1 MSTKI
6 YGGFMEPRWL
16 DEREDRAWRGFHR
29 MRTEL
34 IGHLARQLARE
45 CGLTEAEYLILVAV
59 SEAPGRRI
67 RSRDLCRA
75 LDWERSRL
83 SHQIARMEQRGT
95 VSRAPCDG
103 DARGF
108 DVVLTDDGL
117 AAIEAA
123 APLHLQAVR
132 HCFADILTPAQL
144 DALGDI
150 AEAVED
156 HLAQEHGETN
166 ASPS

>member
-1 MSTKI
+1 MSTKK
-6 YGGFMEPRWL
+6 YAGVMEPRWL

-34 IGHLARQLARE
+34 VGHLARQLARE
-45 CGLTEAEYLILVAV
+45 CGLTEAEYMILVTV

-95 VSRAPCDG
+95 VTRAACEG

-108 DVVLTDDGL
+108 DVVLAPEGL
-117 AAIEAA
+117 AAIERA
-123 APLHLQAVR
+123 APIHLQAVR
-132 HCFADILTPAQL
+132 HCFADILTPEQL

-150 AEAVED
+150 AATVGQHMTD
-156 HLAQEHGETN
+156 EHAEITG
-166 ASPS
+166 SQS

>member
-1 MSTKI
+1 
-6 YGGFMEPRWL
+6 MEPRWL
-16 DEREDRAWRGFHR
+16 DEREGRAWRGFHR
-29 MRTEL
+29 IRTEL
-34 IGHLARQLARE
+34 VGHLARQLARE
-45 CGLTEAEYLILVAV
+45 CGLTEAEYLILVTV
-59 SEAPGRRI
+59 SEAPDRRI

-95 VSRAPCDG
+95 VTRAPCDG

-108 DVVLTDDGL
+108 DVVLTDEGL

-144 DALGDI
+144 DTLGDI
-150 AEAVED
+150 ADVITG
-156 HLAQEHGETN
+156 HLADQHGDPDER
-166 ASPS
+166 SC

>member
-1 MSTKI
+1 M
-6 YGGFMEPRWL
+6 
-16 DEREDRAWRGFHR
+16 H
-29 MRTEL
+29 TEL
-34 IGHLARQLARE
+34 VGHLARQVARE
-45 CGLTEAEYLILVAV
+45 CGLTLAEYLILVAV

-95 VSRAPCDG
+95 VSRAPCEG

-108 DVVLTDDGL
+108 DVVLTDNGL
-117 AAIEAA
+117 AAIEAT

-144 DALGDI
+144 DALGDL
-150 AEAVED
+150 AEVIVG
-156 HLAQEHGETN
+156 HLADQHSETD
-166 ASPS
+166 ASSC